1 MKPSIELLA
10 QNPLFASLSVADRAE
25 LVRRAICREYEKGA
39 TIASLGD
46 LWHYL
51 FLVESGTINA
61 VKESSEGRSLI
72 VASMGAG
79 EIFWGMAFFYEDTP
93 NVVSLQ
99 AREATR
105 LYLWSRKDMLPILL
119 ENGKAGWELCRA
131 MIRRMEHASEI
142 LQELAFQ
149 PVAGRL
155 ARALLDELGG
165 TEDNRLA
172 RDLTLDEMA
181 ARAGTTREVVCRT
194 LYRLSDKGLIRI
206 TRTEFQLTDK
216 KGLAQLAERV

>member
-10 QNPLFASLSVADRAE
+10 RQPLFASLTSVDQAQLIRQALSRD
-25 LVRRAICREYEKGA
+25 YEKGA
-39 TIASLGD
+39 VITSLGEQ
-46 LWHYL
+46 WRYL
-51 FLVESGTINA
+51 FLVESGMIHA
-61 VKESSEGRSLI
+61 VKESSEGRNLI

-79 EIFWGMAFFYEDTP
+79 EIFWGMAFFYDDAP
-93 NVVSLQ
+93 NIVTLQ

-105 LYLWSRKDMLPILL
+105 LVLWSRDDLLPILL
-119 ENGKAGWELCRA
+119 ANGRASWELCRL

-155 ARALLDELGG
+155 ARVLLDDLGA
-165 TEDNRLA
+165 TESNRLA
-172 RDLTLDEMA
+172 RDLTLDELA

-194 LYRLSDKGLIRI
+194 LYRLSDQGLIRI
-206 TRTEFQLTDK
+206 TRTEFQLMDK
-216 KGLAQLAERV
+216 KRLAQLAERV